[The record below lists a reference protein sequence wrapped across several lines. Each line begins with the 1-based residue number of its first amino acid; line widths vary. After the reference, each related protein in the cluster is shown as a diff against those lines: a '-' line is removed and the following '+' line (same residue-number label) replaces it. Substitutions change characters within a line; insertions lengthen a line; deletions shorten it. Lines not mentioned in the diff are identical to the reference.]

1 MERSA
6 FPPRSGLSAIFA
18 VFKFRKIPTKPTTW
32 SVPLSLHA
40 PGFLGFLLFFKFRKI
55 AQMSPL
61 HGRQFLS
68 ALLPIIPIKALLS
81 FFAVLF
87 PGYVNY
93 HVFGFAAGLKLDC
106 PVRNPGGHDEIRFA
120 PPFQTVGFRV
130 YSRPL
135 ANIINRKKLSS
146 VSMP

>member
-1 MERSA
+1 M
-6 FPPRSGLSAIFA
+6 PQAIGET
-18 VFKFRKIPTKPTTW
+18 VFD
-32 SVPLSLHA
+32 
-40 PGFLGFLLFFKFRKI
+40 
-55 AQMSPL
+55 
-61 HGRQFLS
+61 
-68 ALLPIIPIKALLS
+68 
-81 FFAVLF
+81 
-87 PGYVNY
+87 
-93 HVFGFAAGLKLDC
+93 VFYLGFAAGLKLDC